1 VVADKAQTYWP
12 RLEGLAPWFLRN
24 ANCQDTYEL
33 LSNHD
38 RGPEAPNGA
47 SSWRKKCQ
55 QEVAVVLRKF
65 TFGLLA
71 GLFSLSVILLD
82 GSPGWAQKGRIKIA
96 VQGPLSGEQA
106 ALGEHIKLGA
116 QLAVEEAAKSFKS
129 AGFELV
135 FVPYDDQAKPE
146 VGVANARNIVA
157 DQDVLVLVGH
167 FNSGV
172 ALPASEVYKDA
183 SLAMISPANTAT
195 EITDRGYSN
204 VNRVCGRDD
213 VQGPVGA
220 RFAAQELKL
229 KSVYIIH
236 DKTLYGQGVADNFRS
251 EANKLGLKVLGY
263 DGTEERANFAP
274 MIIPMKAKNP
284 DLVYFGGIYHQGGLL
299 LKQMR
304 EKGVKAAFMGPD
316 GLDSSEMVKI
326 AGAQVIG
333 SYYTTVAGPP
343 DAYPESAAFAKRFKQ
358 RFGKEVESFAMY
370 GYDAAQVGI
379 KAIEQTLQSN
389 GGKKPSR
396 AEVSAAVRKLK
407 NFKGVTG
414 SISFDSKGDPVKAK
428 YFVLQFEKRSYP
440 GKVVKVVEQQ
450 APQAPSRKL

>member
-1 VVADKAQTYWP
+1 VLK
-12 RLEGLAPWFLRN
+12 RIFLSI
-24 ANCQDTYEL
+24 TL
-33 LSNHD
+33 
-38 RGPEAPNGA
+38 
-47 SSWRKKCQ
+47 
-55 QEVAVVLRKF
+55 V
-65 TFGLLA
+65 
-71 GLFSLSVILLD
+71 LSVSL
-82 GSPGWAQKGRIKIA
+82 PATVWAQKGTIKIA
-96 VQGPLSGEQA
+96 VQAPLSGEQA

-116 QLAVEEAAKSFKS
+116 QLAVEEATKAFK
-129 AGFELV
+129 ALGFDLV

-157 DQDVLVLVGH
+157 DPNVLVLVGH

-183 SLAMISPANTAT
+183 MLAMISPANTAT
-195 EITDRGYSN
+195 EITDRGYAN

-220 RFAAQELKL
+220 RFAAQDLKR

-236 DKTLYGQGVADNFRS
+236 DKTLYGQGVADNFRN
-251 EANKLGLKVLGY
+251 EANKLGLKVFGY
-263 DGTEERANFAP
+263 EGTEERANFSP
-274 MIIPMKAKNP
+274 IITPMKAKNP

-304 EKGVKAAFMGPD
+304 EKGVNAAFMGPD

-326 AGAQVIG
+326 AGSQVVG

-343 DAYPESAAFAKRFKQ
+343 AAYPESAAFATKFKQ

-370 GYDAAQVGI
+370 GYDAALVGI
-379 KAIEQTLQSN
+379 KAIEQTLQTN

-407 NFKGVTG
+407 DFKGVTG
-414 SISFDSKGDPVKAK
+414 SIAFDNKGDPIKAK

-440 GKVVKVVEQQ
+440 GKVVKVIEQQ
-450 APQAPSRKL
+450 APEAKKS

>member
-1 VVADKAQTYWP
+1 
-12 RLEGLAPWFLRN
+12 
-24 ANCQDTYEL
+24 
-33 LSNHD
+33 
-38 RGPEAPNGA
+38 
-47 SSWRKKCQ
+47 
-55 QEVAVVLRKF
+55 VLKKF
-65 TFGLLA
+65 TFRLVLALLSMGA
-71 GLFSLSVILLD
+71 LCFVPSRS
-82 GSPGWAQKGRIKIA
+82 WAQKGTIKIA
-96 VQGPLSGEQA
+96 VQAPLSGEQA

-116 QLAVEEAAKSFKS
+116 QLAVEEAIKSFKTL
-129 AGFELV
+129 GFDLV

-146 VGVANARNIVA
+146 VGVANGRNIVA
-157 DQDVLVLVGH
+157 DPDVLVLVGH

-183 SLAMISPANTAT
+183 MLAMISPANTAT
-195 EITDRGYSN
+195 EITDRRYPN

-220 RFAAQELKL
+220 RFAAQDLKL
-229 KSVYIIH
+229 KSVYIVH

-251 EANKLGLKVLGY
+251 EATKLGMKVLGY

-304 EKGVKAAFMGPD
+304 GKGVKSAFMGPD

-326 AGAQVIG
+326 AGVQVVG

-343 DAYPESAAFAKRFKQ
+343 DAYPESAAFAKKFKQ

-370 GYDAAQVGI
+370 GYDASRVGI
-379 KAIEQTLQSN
+379 AAIEQTLRTN

-396 AEVSAAVRKLK
+396 AEVSSAVRKLK

-414 SISFDSKGDPVKAK
+414 SIAFDSKGDPVKAK

-450 APQAPSRKL
+450 APQTTAGKSS

>member
-1 VVADKAQTYWP
+1 V
-12 RLEGLAPWFLRN
+12 
-24 ANCQDTYEL
+24 
-33 LSNHD
+33 
-38 RGPEAPNGA
+38 
-47 SSWRKKCQ
+47 RKQ
-55 QEVAVVLRKF
+55 F
-65 TFGLLA
+65 F
-71 GLFSLSVILLD
+71 LFSLFVFVALLP
-82 GSPGWAQKGRIKIA
+82 GSLWAQKGTIKVA
-96 VQGPLSGEQA
+96 VQAPLSGEQA
-106 ALGEHIKLGA
+106 ALGEHVKLGA
-116 QLAVEEAAKSFKS
+116 QLAVEEATKAFK
-129 AGFELV
+129 ALGFDLV

-157 DQDVLVLVGH
+157 DPDVLVLVGH

-183 SLAMISPANTAT
+183 RLAMISPANTAT
-195 EITDRGYSN
+195 EITDRGYPN

-220 RFAAQELKL
+220 RFAAQDLKL

-236 DKTLYGQGVADNFRS
+236 DKTLYGQGVADNFRN
-251 EANKLGLKVLGY
+251 EANKLGMKVLGY

-274 MIIPMKAKNP
+274 MINPMKAKNP

-326 AGAQVIG
+326 TGAQVVG

-343 DAYPESAAFAKRFKQ
+343 DAYPETAAFAKKFKQ
-358 RFGKEVESFAMY
+358 RCGKEVESFGMY
-370 GYDAAQVGI
+370 GYDAARVGL
-379 KAIEQTLQSN
+379 KAIEQAIQAD

-407 NFKGVTG
+407 NFKGLTG
-414 SISFDSKGDPVKAK
+414 SITFDNKGDPVKAK
-428 YFVLQFEKRSYP
+428 YFVLRFDKQSYP
-440 GKVVKVVEQQ
+440 GKVVKVIEQQ
-450 APQAPSRKL
+450 APQALARK

>member
-1 VVADKAQTYWP
+1 VFQTIIWILVGFVLAQFP
-12 RLEGLAPWFLRN
+12 AM
-24 ANCQDTYEL
+24 A
-33 LSNHD
+33 
-38 RGPEAPNGA
+38 
-47 SSWRKKCQ
+47 
-55 QEVAVVLRKF
+55 
-65 TFGLLA
+65 
-71 GLFSLSVILLD
+71 
-82 GSPGWAQKGRIKIA
+82 WAQKGTIKVA
-96 VQGPLSGEQA
+96 VQAPLSGEQA
-106 ALGEHIKLGA
+106 ALGEHLKLGA
-116 QLAVEEAAKSFKS
+116 QLAVEETVKAYKAL
-129 AGFELV
+129 GFDLV

-146 VGVANARNIVA
+146 VGVANARNIVS
-157 DQDVLVLVGH
+157 DPNVLLLVGH

-172 ALPASEVYKDA
+172 ALPSSEVYKDA
-183 SLAMISPANTAT
+183 MLAMISPANTAT
-195 EITDRGYSN
+195 EITDRGYPN

-220 RFAAQELKL
+220 RFTAQDLKL

-236 DKTLYGQGVADNFRS
+236 DKTLYGQGVADNFRN

-284 DLVYFGGIYHQGGLL
+284 ALVYFGGIYHQGGLL

-326 AGAQVIG
+326 AGAQVVG

-358 RFGKEVESFAMY
+358 RFGKEAESFTMY
-370 GYDAAQVGI
+370 GYDAALVGI
-379 KAIEQTLQSN
+379 KAMEQAIQAN

-396 AEVSAAVRKLK
+396 AEVSAAVRRIK
-407 NFKGVTG
+407 NFKGITG
-414 SISFDSKGDPVKAK
+414 SIAFDNKGDPVKAK
-428 YFVLQFEKRSYP
+428 YFVLQFDKRNYP
-440 GKVVKVVEQQ
+440 GKVVKVIEQQ
-450 APQAPSRKL
+450 APQLKKS

>member
-1 VVADKAQTYWP
+1 VCKHVSWS
-12 RLEGLAPWFLRN
+12 FLLVLS
-24 ANCQDTYEL
+24 L
-33 LSNHD
+33 LLPD
-38 RGPEAPNGA
+38 
-47 SSWRKKCQ
+47 
-55 QEVAVVLRKF
+55 AV
-65 TFGLLA
+65 
-71 GLFSLSVILLD
+71 
-82 GSPGWAQKGRIKIA
+82 WAQKGTIKIA
-96 VQGPLSGEQA
+96 VQSPLSGEQA

-116 QLAVEEAAKSFKS
+116 QLAVEEATKPLKAL
-129 AGFELV
+129 GFDLI

-146 VGVANARNIVA
+146 VGVANARNVVA
-157 DQDVLVLVGH
+157 DPDVLVLVGH

-183 SLAMISPANTAT
+183 MLAMISPANTAT
-195 EITDRGYSN
+195 EITDRGYPN

-220 RFAAQELKL
+220 RFAAQDLKL

-263 DGTEERANFAP
+263 EGTEERANFSPIITP
-274 MIIPMKAKNP
+274 MRAKNP
-284 DLVYFGGIYHQGGLL
+284 GLVYFGGIYHQGGLL

-304 EKGVKAAFMGPD
+304 EKGMNAAFMGPD

-326 AGAQVIG
+326 AGSQVVG

-343 DAYPESAAFAKRFKQ
+343 DAYPESAAFAKKFKQ

-370 GYDAAQVGI
+370 GYDAALVGI
-379 KAIEQTLQSN
+379 KAIEQILQTN

-396 AEVSAAVRKLK
+396 AEVSTAVRKLK
-407 NFKGVTG
+407 DFKGVTG
-414 SISFDSKGDPVKAK
+414 SIAFDNKGDPVKAK

-440 GKVVKVVEQQ
+440 GKVVKVIEQQ
-450 APQAPSRKL
+450 APAAISKKS

>member
-1 VVADKAQTYWP
+1 MSQFQLEEPHVFKRFSMCALFLFVAS
-12 RLEGLAPWFLRN
+12 APDYL
-24 ANCQDTYEL
+24 
-33 LSNHD
+33 
-38 RGPEAPNGA
+38 
-47 SSWRKKCQ
+47 
-55 QEVAVVLRKF
+55 
-65 TFGLLA
+65 
-71 GLFSLSVILLD
+71 
-82 GSPGWAQKGRIKIA
+82 WAQKGTIKVA
-96 VQGPLSGEQA
+96 VQAPLSGEQA

-116 QLAVEEAAKSFKS
+116 QLAVEEAGKAFK
-129 AGFELV
+129 ALGFDLIL
-135 FVPYDDQAKPE
+135 VPYDDQAKPE
-146 VGVANARNIVA
+146 VGVANARNVVA
-157 DQDVLVLVGH
+157 DPDVLLLVGH

-183 SLAMISPANTAT
+183 MLAMISPANTAT
-195 EITDRGYSN
+195 EITDRGYPN

-220 RFAAQELKL
+220 RFAAQDLKL
-229 KSVYIIH
+229 KSVYIIQ

-251 EANKLGLKVLGY
+251 EANKLGMKVLGY

-284 DLVYFGGIYHQGGLL
+284 ELVYFGGIYHQGGLL

-304 EKGVKAAFMGPD
+304 EKGFKAAFMGPD

-326 AGAQVIG
+326 TGASVVG

-343 DAYPESAAFAKRFKQ
+343 DSYPETAAFAKKFKQ
-358 RFGKEVESFAMY
+358 RFGKEVESFGMY

-379 KAIEQTLQSN
+379 KAIEQAIQTD

-407 NFKGVTG
+407 NFKGLTG
-414 SISFDSKGDPVKAK
+414 SITFDNKGDPIKAK
-428 YFVLQFEKRSYP
+428 YFVLRFEKQSYP
-440 GKVVKVVEQQ
+440 GKVVKVIEQQ
-450 APQAPSRKL
+450 APQAIVRK

>member
-1 VVADKAQTYWP
+1 MSA
-12 RLEGLAPWFLRN
+12 GG
-24 ANCQDTYEL
+24 
-33 LSNHD
+33 SI
-38 RGPEAPNGA
+38 
-47 SSWRKKCQ
+47 
-55 QEVAVVLRKF
+55 VLRKV
-65 TFGLLA
+65 TLGLLA
-71 GLFSLSVILLD
+71 GLFSLSVLLLD
-82 GSPGWAQKGRIKIA
+82 ASPGWTQKGRIKIA
-96 VQGPLSGEQA
+96 VQAPLSGEQA
-106 ALGEHIKLGA
+106 ALGEHVKLGA
-116 QLAVEEAAKSFKS
+116 QLAVEEAVKSFKS

-157 DQDVLVLVGH
+157 DPDVLVLVGH

-326 AGAQVIG
+326 AGAQVTG

-370 GYDAAQVGI
+370 GYDAALVGI
-379 KAIEQTLQSN
+379 KALEQTLQTN

-414 SISFDSKGDPVKAK
+414 SISFDNKGDPVKDK

-450 APQAPSRKL
+450 APQAPPRKS